1 MVDDTRKGISRDEI
15 EKELL
20 LMACKAIEL
29 RESGTLDDLIALVN
43 GTADKICQIA
53 SL

>member
-1 MVDDTRKGISRDEI
+1 MVDDICKDNSRDEI

-29 RESGTLDDLIALVN
+29 RESGTLDDLVALVS

>member
-1 MVDDTRKGISRDEI
+1 MNEDTCKGNLYTEI

-29 RESGTLDDLIALVN
+29 RESGTLDNLVALVN